1 MRIDKILLGALVAV
15 SLSTTAFLLMQQPW
29 SWYQFVLLP
38 SLLFLAGLDS
48 YFFLQGQ
55 KPMFKHEWLLWLAL
69 LVVSLGMVLL
79 LISQAQT
86 QAVWGTDSPFIV
98 TGLVACSFILAFS
111 TYLLLLTFPR
121 DMHKFGVLLR
131 RVSKKDRTITIS
143 SHLRSAIIP
152 KIMTRLQSR
161 DTFRRAA
168 NWMAQSI
175 ESNVIRSGLIE
186 SPSFLAQKYLSAA
199 AISMPIALALGIVVA
214 AYVNPLGILLIFVP
228 ILVAF
233 LPRLSTSTRA
243 QDRDSTTEKELGLF
257 MIHAAGMQS
266 SGQNIFESFRD
277 IIKTDIFVQLKK
289 EAMLLVRN
297 VKLFAKGG
305 PLEALEEVGR
315 THPNRRMKD
324 VLIGYVSEY
333 RTGGDLSS
341 YLEST
346 AEDSLRDEQFRW
358 KMFSER
364 VSATAEVITMLLML
378 FPALAAVMAV
388 ISPGGFG
395 SALMLIG
402 ILLSPLLA
410 FALYAVSRQTQ
421 PGGFRDSISG
431 DLRLAMIGGA
441 GSAVAGALAR
451 LGAVPMLVLIFGGI
465 TFGYGIKSQIV
476 IREIKELEKGMITL
490 LGDIA
495 ELRKLGFD
503 LNGAMRRLV
512 MDEAQRRYSGALLSL
527 MRHIR
532 AQFSMNR
539 RFGELEVRTP
549 SWLVRYV
556 FFMIAKLSES
566 GGGTPSQI
574 DKLRRFVSEITRS
587 KKEAMSSVKIF
598 LLLAYSTPFVVFLM
612 TSIIDKMTVPFSGMA
627 NLPILTASPI
637 NPILVQA
644 LAASA
649 TISIVFALMKS
660 IDLTIHNTTRIAIA
674 CILIIVAFYVVPS
687 FVGGINFG
695 TAGVP

>member
-1 MRIDKILLGALVAV
+1 MRIDKILLAALIVSGLSATALVT
-15 SLSTTAFLLMQQPW
+15 SRIQDTW
-29 SWYQFVLLP
+29 HEFVLLP
-38 SLLFLAGLDS
+38 SLLFLTGFSS
-48 YFFLQGQ
+48 YSFFHGH
-55 KPMFKHEWLLWLAL
+55 KPLSNQEWLLWSAL
-69 LVVSLGMVLL
+69 IVVSLGMVAL
-79 LISQAQT
+79 LISQEET
-86 QAVWGTDSPFIV
+86 HVVFETDSSFIV
-98 TGLVACSFILAFS
+98 GGLVLCSYLVALS
-111 TYLLLLTFPR
+111 SYLLHQTFSSTRMP
-121 DMHKFGVLLR
+121 KFQVLR
-131 RVSKKDRTITIS
+131 RKGSKTIRVSSLKS
-143 SHLRSAIIP
+143 SIIP

-161 DTFRRAA
+161 KSFRRLA
-168 NWMAQSI
+168 NWMAESI
-175 ESNVIRSGLIE
+175 ENNVIRSGLIE

-199 AISMPIALALGIVVA
+199 TLSIPLALVAGIIVA
-214 AYVNPLGILLIFVP
+214 IYVNPLGILLIFVP
-228 ILVAF
+228 ILIAF
-233 LPRLSTSTRA
+233 IPGLSTATRA

-333 RTGGDLSS
+333 RTGGDLAG

-364 VSATAEVITMLLML
+364 VSSTAEVITMLLML

-395 SALMLIG
+395 STLMLIG

-410 FALYAVSRQTQ
+410 FALYAVSKQTQ
-421 PGGFRDSISG
+421 PGGFRDNIAG

-441 GSAVAGALAR
+441 GSAVAGAIAR
-451 LGAVPMLVLIFGGI
+451 LGAVPLFVLILGGI
-465 TFGYGIKSQIV
+465 TLGYGIRSQIV
-476 IREIKELEKGMITL
+476 IREIRELEKGMTIF

-512 MDEAQRRYSGALLSL
+512 MEEAERRYSGALLTL
-527 MRHIR
+527 MHHIR
-532 AQFSMNR
+532 SQFSLNR

-556 FFMIAKLSES
+556 F
-566 GGGTPSQI
+566 
-574 DKLRRFVSEITRS
+574 
-587 KKEAMSSVKIF
+587 
-598 LLLAYSTPFVVFLM
+598 
-612 TSIIDKMTVPFSGMA
+612 
-627 NLPILTASPI
+627 
-637 NPILVQA
+637 
-644 LAASA
+644 
-649 TISIVFALMKS
+649 
-660 IDLTIHNTTRIAIA
+660 
-674 CILIIVAFYVVPS
+674 
-687 FVGGINFG
+687 
-695 TAGVP
+695 

>member
-1 MRIDKILLGALVAV
+1 
-15 SLSTTAFLLMQQPW
+15 
-29 SWYQFVLLP
+29 
-38 SLLFLAGLDS
+38 
-48 YFFLQGQ
+48 
-55 KPMFKHEWLLWLAL
+55 EWLLWSATLLA
-69 LVVSLGMVLL
+69 SLGMILL

-86 QAVWGTDSPFIV
+86 QVVLETDSTFIV
-98 TGLVACSFILAFS
+98 AGLIASSLILAVS
-111 TYLLLLTFPR
+111 AYLLIQTFPSVVVR
-121 DMHKFGVLLR
+121 FEFPR
-131 RVSKKDRTITIS
+131 RMRLDKTIS
-143 SHLRSAIIP
+143 ITSLRSSIIP
-152 KIMTRLQSR
+152 KIMTRLQSLYAY
-161 DTFRRAA
+161 RRLAD
-168 NWMAQSI
+168 WMAESI
-175 ESNVIRSGLIE
+175 ENNVIRSGLIE
-186 SPSFLAQKYLSAA
+186 SPSFLAQKYLTAA
-199 AISMPIALALGIVVA
+199 ALSTPIALAAGIAVA
-214 AYVNPLGILLIFVP
+214 IYVSPLGILLIFFP

-233 LPRLSTSTRA
+233 IPRLSTTTRA

-305 PLEALEEVGR
+305 PLEVLEEIGR
-315 THPNRRMKD
+315 THPNRKMKD

-333 RTGGDLSS
+333 RTGGDLAS

-395 SALMLIG
+395 STLMLIG

-421 PGGFRDSISG
+421 PGGFSDRITG
-431 DLRLAMIGGA
+431 DLRLAMIFGA
-441 GSAVAGALAR
+441 GSAVAGAIAG
-451 LGAVPMLVLIFGGI
+451 LGTVPLFVLIFGGI
-465 TFGYGIKSQIV
+465 TLGYGIKSQIV
-476 IREIKELEKGMITL
+476 IREIRELEKGMTTL

-512 MDEAQRRYSGALLSL
+512 VDEAERRYSGALLSL

-587 KKEAMSSVKIF
+587 KREAMSSVKIF

-612 TSIIDKMTVPFSGMA
+612 TSIIDKMTVPFSGTA
-627 NLPILTASPI
+627 HLPILTAAPL
-637 NPILVQA
+637 NPVLIQA

-674 CILIIVAFYVVPS
+674 CILIIAAFYVVPS
-687 FVGGINFG
+687 IVGGFSFG
-695 TAGVP
+695 TGSVP